1 MITLPAGRQLL
12 LAPRQGMANG
22 RRTAPGITMGHVIE
36 PAAGPAG
43 SWWRRAGRGIVSPAD
58 RPVDSPVSGPD
69 DASADPG
76 LGHDGAGLER
86 VAVADYQVG
95 GLAWGEASGAGSV
108 K

>member
-1 MITLPAGRQLL
+1 MGLGLDGD
-12 LAPRQGMANG
+12 PRRARRGPTKVVGGGMALFC
-22 RRTAPGITMGHVIE
+22 
-36 PAAGPAG
+36 AAL
-43 SWWRRAGRGIVSPAD
+43 AGRGIVSTAG
-58 RPVDSPVSGPD
+58 RPVDSPVSGPGD
-69 DASADPG
+69 TSADPG